1 MQINTNDIYEFYKE
15 NDEDLRLKR
24 TKVNNIEFLTTMKY
38 IEQLCKPGSRILDAC
53 AGTGTYAF
61 HLANMGFEVVA
72 GDLVDSNVKK
82 IIEQQEKE
90 PLLEQIYTG
99 STMDLSMFED
109 GSFDVVLNLGSFYHI
124 ISEKDR
130 RKSIQESLRVL
141 KPSGIY
147 FIAYLNRYANIIK
160 YIDQTT
166 EDFQM
171 LEKYLEKGYE
181 SEDSLFYASS
191 PEEIELMMSKFSI
204 EQLHN
209 IATDGLK
216 FFIRDTVNELSNSDF
231 GRWMDYHYKTCEVRS
246 LLGYSE
252 HGLYI
257 GRKL

>member
-1 MQINTNDIYEFYKE
+1 M
-15 NDEDLRLKR
+15 RLKR

-38 IEQLCKPGSRILDAC
+38 LEQVCPPKSRILDAC
-53 AGTGTYAF
+53 AGTGIYAF
-61 HLANMGFEVVA
+61 SLANMGFRVVA
-72 GDLVDSNVKK
+72 GDLVDSNVEK
-82 IIEQQEKE
+82 IIEQQEHE
-90 PLLEQIYTG
+90 HVLDQIYTG
-99 STMDLSMFED
+99 STMDLSIFKDE
-109 GSFDVVLNLGSFYHI
+109 SFDVVLNLGSFYRL

-130 RKSIQESLRVL
+130 MKSIQESLRVL
-141 KPSGIY
+141 KPNGIY

-166 EDFQM
+166 ENFEM
-171 LEKYLEKGYE
+171 LEQYLEKGYK

-191 PEEIELMMSKFSI
+191 PEEMELMMSKFSI
-204 EQLHN
+204 ERLHN

-216 FFIRDTVNELSNSDF
+216 FIIRDTVNELSETKFDS
-231 GRWMDYHYKTCEVRS
+231 WMEYHFKTCEVRS